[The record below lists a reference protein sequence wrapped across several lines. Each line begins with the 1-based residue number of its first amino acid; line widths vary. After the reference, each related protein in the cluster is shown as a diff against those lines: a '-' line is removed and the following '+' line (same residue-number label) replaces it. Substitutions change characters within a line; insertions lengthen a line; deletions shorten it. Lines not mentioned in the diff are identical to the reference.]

1 MFEEEKCC
9 LAILEYIG
17 YRGNK
22 ILEELHRKL
31 FVFLGV
37 VGLIEENLKNVK

>member
-1 MFEEEKCC
+1 MFEDEKCC

-37 VGLIEENLKNVK
+37 VELIEENLKNVK

>member
-9 LAILEYIG
+9 LAILKYINC
-17 YRGNK
+17 RSNK
-22 ILEELHRKL
+22 ILEELYRKL

-37 VGLIEENLKNVK
+37 VKLIEENLKNVK

>member
-17 YRGNK
+17 YKDNK
-22 ILEELHRKL
+22 ILEELHRRL
-31 FVFLGV
+31 FIFLGV
-37 VGLIEENLKNVK
+37 VELIEEVLKNVE

>member
-31 FVFLGV
+31 LVFF
-37 VGLIEENLKNVK
+37 KCC